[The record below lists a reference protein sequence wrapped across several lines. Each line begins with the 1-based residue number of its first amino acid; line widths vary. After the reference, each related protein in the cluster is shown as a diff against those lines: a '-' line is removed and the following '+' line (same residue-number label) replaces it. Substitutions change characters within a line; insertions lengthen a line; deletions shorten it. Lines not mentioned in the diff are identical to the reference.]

1 MMQEMI
7 GFLITENM
15 HFGFSYIGLIWLLM
29 LFVPNILWTKRQPKD
44 YDKYVGNENKILLAF
59 ERTGEVLV
67 CCFVLIFSD
76 YNINNVTT
84 WSLWLLLSFLFM
96 LLYECYWIRYFR
108 SERTLKDFYS
118 SLLGVPVAGATLP
131 VCAFLL
137 LGVYGRNPF
146 LVISTVVL
154 GIGHIGIHMGHYR
167 EI

>member
-1 MMQEMI
+1 
-7 GFLITENM
+7 M
-15 HFGFSYIGLIWLLM
+15 HFGFSYIGFIWLLM

-44 YDKYVGNENKILLAF
+44 YDKHVGKENKILLVF

-67 CCFVLIFSD
+67 CCFVLMFSD
-76 YNINNVTT
+76 FNINNITT

-137 LGVYGRNPF
+137 LGIYGRNPF
-146 LVISTVVL
+146 LVISTVIL

>member
-1 MMQEMI
+1 MI